1 LTILN
6 LVVLVTTLIFI
17 TIFSAYYYF
26 ILSSK
31 PHNSLIQFGYS
42 LDLLRN
48 PHELD
53 PLKKEIQ
60 EKPLFHLSVGNKYV
74 FAKNGYIMIHGYAGV
89 AKLNQFTTKE
99 LELIEQQQKFAYHS
113 IDSKGIWF
121 EIITDPDLD
130 RIERKPYP
138 FR

>member
-1 LTILN
+1 MAI
-6 LVVLVTTLIFI
+6 TLIFTGFFI
-17 TIFSAYYYF
+17 VLCYF
-26 ILSSK
+26 LLSSK

-42 LDLLRN
+42 LDLLKN
-48 PHELD
+48 PQELAYF
-53 PLKKEIQ
+53 KKEIQ
-60 EKPLFHLSVGNKYV
+60 EKPLFHLSIGNKFV

-99 LELIEQQQKFAYHS
+99 LELIEQQQKFVYHS
-113 IDSKGIWF
+113 IDNKGIWF

-130 RIERKPYP
+130 CIERKPYP